1 MPIRAD
7 LPKEVIFG
15 RHEVRLYTFDDLEAT
30 GRVALKQRA
39 LNLRDMLSDAPGV
52 PRLTPSA
59 SPEQLGAMRRSVER
73 TASNREPLRPP
84 RPPHPHPTVGSAVA
98 P

>member
-1 MPIRAD
+1 MPARAD

-39 LNLRDMLSDAPGV
+39 LNLRDMLGDDPSV
-52 PRLTPSA
+52 PRLIPSA
-59 SPEQLGAMRRSVER
+59 SPEQLGAMRSALNRLRAIRKPSSLKARS
-73 TASNREPLRPP
+73 
-84 RPPHPHPTVGSAVA
+84 
-98 P
+98 